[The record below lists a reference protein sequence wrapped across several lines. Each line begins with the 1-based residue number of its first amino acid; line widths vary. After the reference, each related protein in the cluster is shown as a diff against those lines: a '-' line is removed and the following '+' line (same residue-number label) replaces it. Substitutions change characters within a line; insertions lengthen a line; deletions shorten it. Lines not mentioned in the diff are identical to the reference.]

1 MSEANI
7 EENDQQ
13 QNQVLTDA
21 ESHIKQACDML
32 QREAAR
38 LRHEQ
43 RAIDAMSKKLEHI
56 HFTSTIQLNVGG
68 HRFTTSLQTL
78 TKDPNSMLA
87 AMFSGKFEMK
97 PTDDGAFFIDRDGT
111 HFRFILNYLRSGE
124 LILPEG
130 ATFLKELEAEAKFY
144 QIQGILDEL
153 VPKFPKN
160 FEESVILTNEEHR
173 NVLSGWLPPLE
184 GKWQLLM
191 RASQDGFAAQTFHSK
206 CDNKGPTVTIV
217 KRGNN
222 IFGGFTE
229 TSWNSQNIYLYC
241 SQSFL
246 FSMVN
251 PQGVAPSKMPL
262 ANNQR
267 KAIFCYCSHGP
278 TFGGGFDL
286 HISND
291 ADLNDSSYSNLGY
304 SYQLPT
310 GHQST
315 FFTGAK
321 YFCVTDYE
329 VFGTYQ

>member
-43 RAIDAMSKKLEHI
+43 RAIDAMSKKFEHI

-111 HFRFILNYLRSGE
+111 HFRFILNYLRNGE

-130 ATFLKELEAEAKFY
+130 ATFVKELEAEAKFY

-229 TSWNSQNIYLYC
+229 TSWNS
-241 SQSFL
+241 
-246 FSMVN
+246 
-251 PQGVAPSKMPL
+251 K
-262 ANNQR
+262 
-267 KAIFCYCSHGP
+267 
-278 TFGGGFDL
+278 
-286 HISND
+286 
-291 ADLNDSSYSNLGY
+291 
-304 SYQLPT
+304 
-310 GHQST
+310 
-315 FFTGAK
+315 
-321 YFCVTDYE
+321 
-329 VFGTYQ
+329 